1 MAKTVI
7 TARTVVVTDPLA
19 RANAVTTLAG
29 PGAPA
34 GVTACRER
42 GDSIELAFD
51 DRRTGAPLID
61 ALVAVATTFV
71 PARVGAVADVAAA
84 TAIAARGLNEPELD
98 TSRIIET
105 YLP

>member
-7 TARTVVVTDPLA
+7 IARTVVVTDPLA
-19 RANAVTTLAG
+19 RANARTTLAG

-34 GVTACRER
+34 GITACRER
-42 GDSIELAFD
+42 DDSIELAFD
-51 DRRTGAPLID
+51 DQRTGAALID
-61 ALVAVATTFV
+61 ALIAVATTFV
-71 PARVGAVADVAAA
+71 PARVGAVDNVAAA
-84 TAIAARGLNEPELD
+84 TAIAARGLHDPELD

>member
-7 TARTVVVTDPLA
+7 IARTVVVTDPLA
-19 RANAVTTLAG
+19 RANAVTTLGG

-34 GVTACRER
+34 GITACREHD
-42 GDSIELAFD
+42 DSIELAFD
-51 DRRTGAPLID
+51 DQRTGAALID

-71 PARVGAVADVAAA
+71 PARAGSIDDVAAA
-84 TAIAARGLNEPELD
+84 TALAARGLSEPQLD